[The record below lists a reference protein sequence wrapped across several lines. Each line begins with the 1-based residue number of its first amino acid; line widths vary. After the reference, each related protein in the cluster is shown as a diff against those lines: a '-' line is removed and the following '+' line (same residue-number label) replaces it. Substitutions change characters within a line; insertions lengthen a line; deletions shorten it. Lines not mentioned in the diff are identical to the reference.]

1 MFTIQEFVKDF
12 HDKKI
17 QNTKLNERAVEEY
30 LTKTLEVKS
39 YLPFT
44 TKRTIA
50 EMIARNTIDEIDG
63 VKKHDSISSYLSFIV
78 AMIQSHTN
86 LQFSD
91 NPTEDYDLLAE
102 SGLLPLIIDTFRE
115 DYIEC
120 DVLLK
125 MAIAYELE
133 DNNVNAIIGKFLN
146 GLLERLDEFGD
157 AIKESM
163 GGKTM
168 EEIIGANFKQEDL
181 AKLTSL
187 LNKLNK

>member
-12 HDKKI
+12 QDKKI

-50 EMIARNTIDEIDG
+50 EMVAHGNIDEIDG
-63 VKKHDSISSYLSFIV
+63 VKKHDSISSYIAFIV

-86 LQFSD
+86 LKFSD
-91 NPTEDYDLLAE
+91 DPVEDYDILAE
-102 SGLLPLIIDTFRE
+102 SGLLPLIIDTFRN
-115 DYIEC
+115 DYNEC

-133 DNNVNAIIGKFLN
+133 DNIGKSFFS
-146 GLLERLDEFGD
+146 GLCYFFQTIPLFNIFRICSKPVINIMCL
-157 AIKESM
+157 
-163 GGKTM
+163 
-168 EEIIGANFKQEDL
+168 
-181 AKLTSL
+181 
-187 LNKLNK
+187 

>member
-1 MFTIQEFVKDF
+1 MIIAEFIKEF
-12 HDKKI
+12 QDKKI

-30 LTKTLEVKS
+30 ITKTLEVKT

-50 EMIARNTIDEIDG
+50 EMVARSSIEEIDG
-63 VKKHDSISSYLSFIV
+63 VKKHDSISSYVSFIV

-86 LQFSD
+86 LKFED
-91 NPTEDYDLLAE
+91 PVDDYDLLAE
-102 SGLLPLIIDTFRE
+102 SGLLPLIIDTFRA
-115 DYIEC
+115 DYNEC

-133 DNNVNAIIGKFLN
+133 DNNINIVIGKFLN
-146 GLLERLDEFGD
+146 GILDRLDDFGD
-157 AIKESM
+157 ALKESM

-181 AKLTSL
+181 ASLTSL
-187 LNKLNK
+187 LDKLNK

>member
-1 MFTIQEFVKDF
+1 MFISEFVQEFK
-12 HDKKI
+12 DKKI
-17 QNTKLNERAVEEY
+17 ANSKVAPNAIEEY
-30 LTKTLEVKS
+30 IAKNLEIKT
-39 YLPFT
+39 YLPFA

-50 EMIARNTIDEIDG
+50 EMVAQKNIDYIDG
-63 VKKHDSISSYLSFIV
+63 VKKHDSISSYIAFIM
-78 AMIQSHTN
+78 AMIRSHTN
-86 LQFSD
+86 LEFSD
-91 NPTEDYDLLAE
+91 DPVEDYDLLAE
-102 SGLLPLIIDTFRE
+102 SGLLPMIIDTFRA
-115 DYIEC
+115 DYTEC

-133 DNNVNAIIGKFLN
+133 DNNINMLIGNFLN

-187 LNKLNK
+187 LDKLNK

>member
-1 MFTIQEFVKDF
+1 MITVKTFVKEF
-12 HDKKI
+12 QDKKVTNSKVAPNAI
-17 QNTKLNERAVEEY
+17 EEY
-30 LTKTLEVKS
+30 IAKNLEIKT

-50 EMIARNTIDEIDG
+50 EMVARSSIEEIDG
-63 VKKHDSISSYLSFIV
+63 VKKHDSISSYISFIV

-86 LQFSD
+86 LKFEE
-91 NPTEDYDLLAE
+91 PVEDYDALAE
-102 SGLLPLIIDTFRE
+102 SGLLPLIIDTFRT
-115 DYIEC
+115 DYSEC

-133 DNNVNAIIGKFLN
+133 DNNINLVIGKFLN
-146 GLLERLDEFGD
+146 GILDRLDDFSE
-157 AIKESM
+157 ALKESM

-187 LNKLNK
+187 LDKLNK